1 MTLSISRVTPER
13 HGIRRLGVTGALVV
27 IALVSACGAQ
37 DDPTAELDDAAQG
50 ALAAAKAAGA
60 DQSQLD
66 VLVDGTVEYAE
77 YESAMNRSFDC
88 LRKSDFAVLVKG
100 TRMYN
105 GVQVLDF
112 EISGT
117 TSATDLASDSARALM
132 FDCTSRY
139 SDTVESFW
147 QSQSPDA
154 LAFNERR
161 AEAVAPVLR
170 ACLEQHDVDLPAD
183 ATLLEMINQANDLT
197 IRDESVD
204 CLTDSGYFSWEG

>member
-1 MTLSISRVTPER
+1 MRRVSRPTADR
-13 HGIRRLGVTGALVV
+13 HTFRRPALFRAVVV
-27 IALVSACGAQ
+27 IALLSGCTAQGGTSA
-37 DDPTAELDDAAQG
+37 TLDDAAQG
-50 ALAAAKAAGA
+50 ALQAAEAAGA

-66 VLVDGTVEYAE
+66 VLADGIVEYAE

-88 LRKSDFAVLVKG
+88 LRESDFAVLVKG

-170 ACLEQHDVDLPAD
+170 ACLEQHGVDLPAD

>member
-1 MTLSISRVTPER
+1 MRTATRPTAGRRALR
-13 HGIRRLGVTGALVV
+13 HPGAIPAVLAV
-27 IALVSACGAQ
+27 ALLSACGAQ
-37 DDPTAELDDAAQG
+37 DGPTAELDDAAQG
-50 ALAAAKAAGA
+50 ALQAAEAAGA

-66 VLVDGTVEYAE
+66 VLADGTVEYAE
-77 YESAMNRSFDC
+77 YESAMIRSFDC
-88 LRKSDFAVLVKG
+88 LRDADFAVLVKG
-100 TRMYN
+100 TRTHN
-105 GVQVLDF
+105 GVKVLDF
-112 EISGT
+112 EISGIT
-117 TSATDLASDSARALM
+117 TATDLASDSARALM

-161 AEAVAPVLR
+161 AEAVAPALR

-204 CLTDSGYFSWEG
+204 CLTDAGYFSWEG